1 MAAFAVVCLLL
12 AADSAMKLLRLRPAL
27 EANAVLGFDN
37 TGTLILGIILTT
49 CLIIYIVPMS
59 RFAGALLLTGYLG
72 GAVAIKMRASSSL
85 LETLFPIFT
94 GCLVWGALLWLS
106 PEARALPWFR
116 RMK

>member
-1 MAAFAVVCLLL
+1 MLL

-27 EANAVLGFDN
+27 EANAILGFDSA
-37 TGTLILGIILTT
+37 GTTILGVILAV
-49 CLIIYIVPMS
+49 CLALYLVPIS

-72 GAVAIKMRASSSL
+72 GAVAIHMRAHSNL
-85 LETLFPIFT
+85 FETLFPIFT

-106 PEARALPWFR
+106 PEARSLPWVR